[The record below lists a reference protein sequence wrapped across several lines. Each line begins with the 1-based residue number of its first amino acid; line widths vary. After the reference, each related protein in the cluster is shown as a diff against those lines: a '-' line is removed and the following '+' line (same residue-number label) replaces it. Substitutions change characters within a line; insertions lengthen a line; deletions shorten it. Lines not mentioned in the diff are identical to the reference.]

1 MDIETPVVFCKKCVI
16 SNQRPSSVVEFNKDS
31 INKKQ
36 TIIMDDKGI
45 CSACNYAEKKNKNI
59 DWEKR
64 EQELIILCDKY
75 RSRNGSYDC
84 IIPSSGGKDSAFTSH
99 ILKYKYNMNP
109 LTVTWA
115 PHEYTEIGWQN
126 FQKWI
131 EIGGFD
137 NVLIT
142 PNGRVHRLLTK
153 LAFKN
158 LCHPFQPFII
168 GQKIVGPRLALQNK
182 IPLIFYGENQ
192 AEYGNDVGDNETSIM
207 DNKFFHGSQH
217 NKDLLIGGVPAD
229 KLITDYKIRESDLS
243 LYKPIENKQN
253 LDLNMH
259 YLGYFLKWDP
269 QEMYYYAVE
278 NTGFMPNSER
288 TEGSYSKYSGIDDKM
303 DTLHYFTSFI
313 KFGLG
318 RASYDA
324 SQEIRNKKIT
334 REEGV
339 SLVKKYD
346 AETPKKY
353 LEDMLNYMDISNDDF
368 WEIIDKNRSKKLWKK
383 ENNSWVLSH
392 QVNNNP

>member
-192 AEYGNDVGDNETSIM
+192 AEYGNDVDDNETSIM
-207 DNKFFHGSQH
+207 NNKFFHGSQD
-217 NKDLLIGGVPAD
+217 NKDLLIGGIPAD

-243 LYKPIENKQN
+243 IYKPIENKQN
-253 LDLNMH
+253 IDLNMH

-346 AETPKKY
+346 AEAPNKY

>member
-1 MDIETPVVFCKKCVI
+1 MTIGESVVFCKKCVI

-31 INKKQ
+31 INKKP
-36 TIIMDDKGI
+36 TIILDEQGV
-45 CSACNYAEKKNKNI
+45 CSACNYSELKSKNI

-64 EQELIILCDKY
+64 EKELGLLCDKF

-84 IIPSSGGKDSAFTSH
+84 VIPGSGGKDSAFTSH

-137 NVLIT
+137 NILIT

-153 LAFKN
+153 LAFMN

-168 GQKIVGPRLALQNK
+168 GQKIVGPRVALQNK

-192 AEYGNDVGDNETSIM
+192 AEYGNDIDDNEKSIM
-207 DNKFFHGSQH
+207 DNKFFQGSQD
-217 NKDLLIGGVPAD
+217 NKDLLIGGIPAD
-229 KLITDYKIRESDLS
+229 KLIKDYKIRESDLS
-243 LYKPIENKQN
+243 FYKPIDNKENI
-253 LDLNMH
+253 DINMH

-278 NTGFMPNSER
+278 NTGFMPNTER

-303 DTLHYFTSFI
+303 DTLHYFTYLI

-339 SLVKKYD
+339 SLVRKYD
-346 AETPKKY
+346 TEIPSKY
-353 LEDMLNYMDISNDDF
+353 LEDMLNYMDIDSDAF
-368 WEIIDKNRSKKLWKK
+368 WKVIDHNRPKKLWKK
-383 ENNSWVLSH
+383 ENNNWVLSH
-392 QVNNNP
+392 QVK

>member
-1 MDIETPVVFCKKCVI
+1 MTIGESVVFCKKCVI

-31 INKKQ
+31 INKKP
-36 TIIMDDKGI
+36 TIILDEQGV
-45 CSACNYAEKKNKNI
+45 CSACNYSELKSKNI

-64 EQELIILCDKY
+64 EKELGLLCDKF

-84 IIPSSGGKDSAFTSH
+84 VIPGSGGKDSAFTSH

-153 LAFKN
+153 LAFMN

-168 GQKIVGPRLALQNK
+168 GQKIVGPRVALQNK

-192 AEYGNDVGDNETSIM
+192 AEYGNDIDDNEKSIM
-207 DNKFFHGSQH
+207 DNKFFQGSQD
-217 NKDLLIGGVPAD
+217 NKDLLIGGIPAD
-229 KLITDYKIRESDLS
+229 KLIKDYKIRESDLS
-243 LYKPIENKQN
+243 FYKPIDNKENI
-253 LDLNMH
+253 DINMH

-278 NTGFMPNSER
+278 NTGFTPNTER

-303 DTLHYFTSFI
+303 DTLHYFTYLI

-339 SLVKKYD
+339 SLVRKYD
-346 AETPKKY
+346 TEIPNKY
-353 LEDMLNYMDISNDDF
+353 LGDMLNYMDIDSDVF
-368 WEIIDKNRSKKLWKK
+368 WKVIDQNRPKNLWKK
-383 ENNSWVLSH
+383 ENNNWILSH
-392 QVNNNP
+392 QVK

>member
-36 TIIMDDKGI
+36 TIMMDDQGV
-45 CSACNYAEKKNKNI
+45 CSACNFAEKKNKNI

-64 EQELIILCDKY
+64 EQELITLCDKY

-84 IIPSSGGKDSAFTSH
+84 VIPGSGGKDSAFTSH
-99 ILKYKYNMNP
+99 VLKYKYNMNP

-126 FQKWI
+126 FQRWI

-168 GQKIVGPRLALQNK
+168 GQKIVGPRLALQYK

-192 AEYGNDVGDNETSIM
+192 AEYGNDISDNETSIM
-207 DNKFFHGSQH
+207 NNKFFHGSQD
-217 NKDLLIGGVPAD
+217 NKDLLIGGVPGD
-229 KLITDYKIRESDLS
+229 KLITDYKIRESDLNI
-243 LYKPIENKQN
+243 YKPIANTENI
-253 LDLNMH
+253 DLNMH

-278 NTGFMPNSER
+278 NTGFRPNSER
-288 TEGSYSKYSGIDDKM
+288 TEGSYSKYSSIDDKI

-339 SLVKKYD
+339 ALVKKYD
-346 AETPKKY
+346 AEPPKKY
-353 LEDMLNYMDISNDDF
+353 LQDMLNYMDISIDDF
-368 WEIIDKNRSKKLWKK
+368 WEIIDKNRPKKLWKK
-383 ENNSWVLSH
+383 KNNKWVLSH

>member
-207 DNKFFHGSQH
+207 NNKFFYGSQD

-243 LYKPIENKQN
+243 
-253 LDLNMH
+253 
-259 YLGYFLKWDP
+259 
-269 QEMYYYAVE
+269 
-278 NTGFMPNSER
+278 
-288 TEGSYSKYSGIDDKM
+288 
-303 DTLHYFTSFI
+303 
-313 KFGLG
+313 
-318 RASYDA
+318 
-324 SQEIRNKKIT
+324 
-334 REEGV
+334 
-339 SLVKKYD
+339 
-346 AETPKKY
+346 
-353 LEDMLNYMDISNDDF
+353 
-368 WEIIDKNRSKKLWKK
+368 
-383 ENNSWVLSH
+383 
-392 QVNNNP
+392 

>member
-131 EIGGFD
+131 EVGGFD

-207 DNKFFHGSQH
+207 NNKFFHGSQE

-253 LDLNMH
+253 IDLNMH

-346 AETPKKY
+346 AEAPNKY

>member
-346 AETPKKY
+346 AEAPNKY

>member
-84 IIPSSGGKDSAFTSH
+84 IIPGSGGKDSAFTSH

-207 DNKFFHGSQH
+207 NNKFFHGSQD

-288 TEGSYSKYSGIDDKM
+288 TEGSYSKYSSIDDKM

-346 AETPKKY
+346 AEAPNKY
-353 LEDMLNYMDISNDDF
+353 LEDMLNYMDISNDKF

>member
-1 MDIETPVVFCKKCVI
+1 M
-16 SNQRPSSVVEFNKDS
+16 VEFNKDS

-207 DNKFFHGSQH
+207 NNKFFHGSQD

-253 LDLNMH
+253 IDLNMH

-346 AETPKKY
+346 AEAPNKY

>member
-36 TIIMDDKGI
+36 TIILDDKGV
-45 CSACNYAEKKNKNI
+45 CSACNYADKKNKNI

-84 IIPSSGGKDSAFTSH
+84 IIPGSGGKDSAFTSH

-346 AETPKKY
+346 AEAPNKY